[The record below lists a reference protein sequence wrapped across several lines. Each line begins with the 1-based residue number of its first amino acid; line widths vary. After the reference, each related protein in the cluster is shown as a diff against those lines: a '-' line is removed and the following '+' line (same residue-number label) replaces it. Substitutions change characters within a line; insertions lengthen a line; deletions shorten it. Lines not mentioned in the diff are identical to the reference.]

1 MKKLLKSK
9 KATEAGRKTIFY
21 IIFGITAA
29 VFFLVL
35 SMILT
40 SWTSDV
46 SKMSPEI
53 EKYLI
58 IQRFLTSNICFTYQ
72 DEDTGR
78 IYPYIIDWEKFSDE
92 TLNNC
97 YSSPDKYAFRITLE
111 NLNKNSKKTAQ
122 TAMFTGTIKQIMSE
136 NVKIF
141 YESQFDN
148 GKLSM
153 EIEEIKDEKTK

>member
-1 MKKLLKSK
+1 MIKLLKSK

-53 EKYLI
+53 EKYLL
-58 IQRFLTSNICFTYQ
+58 IQRFLSSNTCFTYQ

-78 IYPYIIDWEKFSDE
+78 IYPYIIDWEKFSNE
-92 TLNNC
+92 TLNTC

-111 NLNKNSKKTAQ
+111 NFNKNSKKTAQ
-122 TAMFTGTIKQIMSE
+122 TGRFTGTVKQIIGE
-136 NVKIF
+136 NVNVF
-141 YESQFDN
+141 YDNQFDN
-148 GKLSM
+148 GKLSI